1 MRYSF
6 TMSMENSVAHDDRVA
21 FLLEES
27 DNVVGSQAP
36 ENTHPYEDAA
46 AYGSVGARLDGSE
59 RKLCD
64 PLRAIATESITLR
77 QHLDDAYAVRLNSIA
92 QAALRADRMTRDLL
106 DFVRWMM
113 DGIQLTRRR
122 VNLNVLCERVVDTIR
137 DLHSDRAMMLIAD
150 DPVEAICDPDAVAAM
165 LSRLVLNALHHGG
178 LRAAVRIILRAH
190 DDNVSLNVWNTG
202 PRIDRRV
209 RADLFEPF
217 ACGPSQSHGVEG
229 LGLGLYLAREIARAH
244 QGSIDVEST
253 DRGGTTFRV
262 TLPRF

>member
-1 MRYSF
+1 MMYNF
-6 TMSMENSVAHDDRVA
+6 AMSIENSVAHDDRVA
-21 FLLEES
+21 FLLEERGKSGNARPFENVDLS
-27 DNVVGSQAP
+27 D
-36 ENTHPYEDAA
+36 DAA
-46 AYGSVGARLDGSE
+46 AYDSVSERLDASQ

-64 PLRAIATESITLR
+64 SLQAMATEAIALR
-77 QHLDDAYAVRLNSIA
+77 QHLGDIHAVRLGSIA

-106 DFVRWMM
+106 DFVRWTME
-113 DGIQLTRRR
+113 GVRLTRRR

-137 DLHSDRAMMLIAD
+137 DLHADRAMMLIAD
-150 DPVEAICDPDAVAAM
+150 DPVEGICDPDAVAAM
-165 LSRLVLNALHHGG
+165 LSRLVVNALHHGG

-190 DDNVSLNVWNTG
+190 DDNVSLDVWNAG

-209 RADLFEPF
+209 RAGLFEPF
-217 ACGPSQSHGVEG
+217 ACGPSLSQGAEG

-244 QGSIDVEST
+244 RGSIEVEST